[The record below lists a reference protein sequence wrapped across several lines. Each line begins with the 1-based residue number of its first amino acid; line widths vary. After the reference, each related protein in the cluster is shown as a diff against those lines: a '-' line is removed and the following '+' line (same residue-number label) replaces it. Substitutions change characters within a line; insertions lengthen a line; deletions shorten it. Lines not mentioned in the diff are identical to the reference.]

1 MADNPITQARDKIDE
16 TLDAARELKDTA
28 AERVEDYKTQTISS
42 VREKPLQ
49 TLAIAAAI
57 GFVIGAIW
65 KS

>member
-1 MADNPITQARDKIDE
+1 MDNPITQAQAKIE
-16 TLDAARELKDTA
+16 EKVEAAQELKDSA
-28 AERVEDYKTQTISS
+28 VQQAEAYREQTIVS
-42 VREKPLQ
+42 VQEKPLQ